1 MSFRSRTRS
10 IGAFYIPGFPKGVKW
25 LLISNVAIFII
36 GFFAQLAR
44 LDRPLAYLALVPV
57 DVVKYFSIWQLVTY
71 AFLHGGFGHIIWNM
85 LALWMFGAEWNGSGE
100 LGAFMRFYFFCAVG
114 AGICVV
120 IANYVLPWGNPNI
133 PTIGSSGAIF
143 GILMVYAMMFPDR
156 EILWG
161 FLIPIKVK
169 YFVMI
174 VGAMAFLSSFR
185 VNTGVSE
192 FAHLGGLLFG
202 YLFLKT
208 PNMQFDPVAPDPAAV
223 SGLEAAARQEEVS
236 GVSAEAGLRPRT
248 ESQLDGPEQ

>member
-25 LLISNVAIFII
+25 LLISNVAIFIV

-85 LALWMFGAEWNGSGE
+85 LALWMFGAELERIWGTQRF
-100 LGAFMRFYFFCAVG
+100 LRFYFFCAVG

-143 GILMVYAMMFPDR
+143 GILMVYAVMFPDR

-174 VGAMAFLSSFR
+174 VGAMAFLSSFQ
-185 VNTGVSE
+185 VNTASATSRIWVGCCLATCSSRRRTCSSTRSAPVRRQYRDWKLQRAKKK
-192 FAHLGGLLFG
+192 FQV
-202 YLFLKT
+202 YLRK
-208 PNMQFDPVAPDPAAV
+208 QG
-223 SGLEAAARQEEVS
+223 SGR
-236 GVSAEAGLRPRT
+236 
-248 ESQLDGPEQ
+248 GPKVN